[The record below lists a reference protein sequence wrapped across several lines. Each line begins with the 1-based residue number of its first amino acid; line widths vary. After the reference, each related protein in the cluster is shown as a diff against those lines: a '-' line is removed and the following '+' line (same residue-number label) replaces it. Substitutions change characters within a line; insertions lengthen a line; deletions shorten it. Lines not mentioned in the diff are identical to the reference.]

1 MNKIDLVKVSL
12 KEKSYNVII
21 GKNLLKRK
29 RKEIFSTIYGAK
41 RIFIITDNII
51 KKLHLKNF
59 LKSIPNNFIVEI
71 IIIKPGEKSKQLKT
85 VTQILDFLLK
95 KNISR
100 TDAIFT
106 LGGGVIGD
114 ISGFVASTVLR
125 GVRLIHFPTTLLA
138 QVDSSI
144 GGKTGVNTIHGKNLV
159 GTFYQPKL
167 VVCDIDF
174 LLTLP
179 KREIL
184 SGYAEV
190 IKYCILS
197 DKEFFFW
204 LKVKFNF
211 DKIYKINDPNIL
223 QEVVKKSVFIKASL
237 VTKDEKDVKNQR
249 ALLNFGHTYAHAL
262 EKCCNYSKKLLHGEA
277 VSIGICMASRLSKIL
292 GFLPLYDCE
301 EIKKLFIILGLPTD
315 LYFVRNFQIRTDD
328 MIKHMMYD
336 KKVLNGKLNFILC
349 KKIGKTFVYNKVD
362 VNSIKKSINMSL
374 TNL

>member
-59 LKSIPNNFIVEI
+59 LKFIPNNFIVET

-85 VTQILDFLLK
+85 VAQIINFLLK

-100 TDAIFT
+100 TDAVFT

-138 QVDSSI
+138 QVDSSV

-174 LLTLP
+174 LSTLP

-190 IKYCILS
+190 IKYSILS
-197 DKEFFFW
+197 DREFFFW

-211 DKIYKINDPNIL
+211 DKIY
-223 QEVVKKSVFIKASL
+223 
-237 VTKDEKDVKNQR
+237 
-249 ALLNFGHTYAHAL
+249 
-262 EKCCNYSKKLLHGEA
+262 
-277 VSIGICMASRLSKIL
+277 
-292 GFLPLYDCE
+292 
-301 EIKKLFIILGLPTD
+301 
-315 LYFVRNFQIRTDD
+315 
-328 MIKHMMYD
+328 
-336 KKVLNGKLNFILC
+336 
-349 KKIGKTFVYNKVD
+349 
-362 VNSIKKSINMSL
+362 
-374 TNL
+374 